1 MLGKVAKGNRKLNLM
16 KRFRMSLRGESH
28 PAHKLT
34 EEQVKA
40 IRKLWAIGHR
50 NIKVLARNH
59 GVSPANI
66 RKIVK
71 GETWTHIL
79 NWPYES

>member
-1 MLGKVAKGNRKLNLM
+1 
-16 KRFRMSLRGESH
+16 MSLRGESH
-28 PAHKLT
+28 PQHKLT
-34 EEQVKA
+34 ETQVKA

-50 NIKVLARNH
+50 NIRVLAHNN

-79 NWPYES
+79 FGEFNDYQ

>member
-1 MLGKVAKGNRKLNLM
+1 MA
-16 KRFRMSLRGESH
+16 LRGESQPQH
-28 PAHKLT
+28 TLT
-34 EEQVKA
+34 EEQVKS
-40 IRKLWAIGHR
+40 IRRLWAVGHR
-50 NIKVLARNH
+50 NIRVLARNN

-79 NWPYES
+79 FGEFNDYQ

>member
-1 MLGKVAKGNRKLNLM
+1 MRK
-16 KRFRMSLRGESH
+16 FRMALRGESH
-28 PAHKLT
+28 PRHKLT
-34 EEQVKA
+34 EDQVQS
-40 IRKLWAIGHR
+40 IRTLWAVGHR
-50 NIKVLARNH
+50 NLKVLARNN

-79 NWPYES
+79 FGEFNDYQ

>member
-1 MLGKVAKGNRKLNLM
+1 MR
-16 KRFRMSLRGESH
+16 RFRMSLRGESH

-34 EEQVKA
+34 EDQVKS
-40 IRKLWAIGHR
+40 IRKLWSVGHR
-50 NIKVLARNH
+50 NIRVLAKNN

-79 NWPYES
+79 FGEFNDYQ